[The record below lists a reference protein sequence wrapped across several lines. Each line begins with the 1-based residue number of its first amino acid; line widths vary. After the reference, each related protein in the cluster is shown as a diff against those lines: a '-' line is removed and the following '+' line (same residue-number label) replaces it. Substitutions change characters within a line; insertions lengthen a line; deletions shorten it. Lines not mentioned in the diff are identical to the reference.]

1 MATKAKIKEPASAGM
16 ARNNHEASDNITIRG
31 SAPAGGCTVLV
42 NCIMAIA
49 VATLSAITHH
59 EEPSVVKKIKPTNV
73 DTKWPPIIFLG
84 CASGLSGTPNAST
97 QDAPNEG
104 MTKGLSISTERY
116 AITAIPNNPPN
127 QDHIICLKAGRV
139 GHFALPRIFKK

>member
-1 MATKAKIKEPASAGM
+1 MARKAKIKEPASAGV

-42 NCIMAIA
+42 NCIPAIA
-49 VATLSAITHH
+49 VATASPITHQ

-73 DTKWPPIIFLG
+73 DRKCPPIMFLG
-84 CASGLSGTPNAST
+84 CANGLSGTPNAST

-104 MTKGLSISTERY
+104 MIKGLSINTERY

-127 QDHIICLKAGRV
+127 QDHIICLKAGRG
-139 GHFALPRIFKK
+139 GHFALPRIFEK